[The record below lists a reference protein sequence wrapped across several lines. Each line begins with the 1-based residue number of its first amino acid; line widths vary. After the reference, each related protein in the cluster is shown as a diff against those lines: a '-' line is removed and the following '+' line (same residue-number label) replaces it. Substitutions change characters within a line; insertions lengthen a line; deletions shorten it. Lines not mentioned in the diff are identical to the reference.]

1 MSIVAWDRNFLAADR
16 QLTTGN
22 LKMRG
27 KKLFKRPEKGLAL
40 AFTGD
45 LGAGLQMVQWFDRG
59 CIASEYPA
67 VQSTNDWARLIV
79 ASRRKLLVYEHLPVA
94 IDYSHLKFHAFG
106 SGRDFAIAAMHLK
119 NSAIKAV
126 EVASKYD
133 DGCGLGV
140 DYAVLE

>member
-1 MSIVAWDRNFLAADR
+1 MTVVAWDRHFLAADR
-16 QLTTGN
+16 QETNGN
-22 LKMRG
+22 TRMRV
-27 KKLFKRPEKGLAL
+27 KKLFKRPEKGVAL
-40 AFTGD
+40 AITGD
-45 LGAGLQMVQWFDRG
+45 YGACLQLVQWFDRG

-67 VQSTNDWARLIV
+67 VQSTENWGRLIV
-79 ASRRKLLVYEHLPVA
+79 ASKRKLLVYEQHPVA

-119 NSAIKAV
+119 NNAFKAV

-133 DGCGLGV
+133 TGCGCGI